1 MAKLVPGTSIV
12 LHTVFYILVLRS
24 GALYPVN
31 ITVSPSYNFS
41 EDDPWVFQEDQ
52 DCRSHTSVQRP
63 RMFPR
68 EQLPAVPALQQ
79 PAIQPVDLAAV
90 QEVHES
96 TGRYLQRV
104 RGQPQPPVTSA
115 SVTQLT
121 STSPTPGSSLSS
133 VDLSSLLSTDRTCP
147 VCQVTFSEFNK
158 LKRHITIKH
167 SRESPFMCKKCKKNL
182 GSASSLD
189 THMENYHQYRNF
201 VCNICQFTCQ
211 FKKDIAKHMR
221 SHPDWVVNPSLRCSF
236 CLNKFHNKDGLT
248 QHTKI
253 CKHNPNRQIG
263 KWMCRTPGCGS
274 MFTLKKKRNYHE
286 VHICST
292 LKKNIGRGRG
302 SKQ

>member
-1 MAKLVPGTSIV
+1 M
-12 LHTVFYILVLRS
+12 
-24 GALYPVN
+24 
-31 ITVSPSYNFS
+31 VSPTYNFS

-63 RMFPR
+63 RMFPQ

-79 PAIQPVDLAAV
+79 PAIQPVDVAAV
-90 QEVHES
+90 QDIHEP
-96 TGRYLQRV
+96 TGRYLQQV

-115 SVTQLT
+115 SVTQPT
-121 STSPTPGSSLSS
+121 STSPTPGSSFSP

-147 VCQVTFSEFNK
+147 VCQVTFPEFNK
-158 LKRHITIKH
+158 LKRHITTKH

-182 GSASSLD
+182 GSASSLA

-201 VCNICQFTCQ
+201 VCNICQFACQ
-211 FKKDIAKHMR
+211 FKKNIAKHMR

-236 CLNKFHNKDGLT
+236 CLNKFHDKDGLT

-263 KWMCRTPGCGS
+263 QWMCRTPGCGS
-274 MFTLKKKRNYHE
+274 VFTLKKKRNHHE
-286 VHICST
+286 AHICST
-292 LKKNIGRGRG
+292 LKKNTGRGRG

>member
-1 MAKLVPGTSIV
+1 MAKPVPGTSIV

-63 RMFPR
+63 RMFPW

-90 QEVHES
+90 QDIHES
-96 TGRYLQRV
+96 TGRYLQQV

-115 SVTQLT
+115 SVTQPT

-133 VDLSSLLSTDRTCP
+133 VDLSSLLSMDRTCP

-158 LKRHITIKH
+158 LKRHITTKH

-221 SHPDWVVNPSLRCSF
+221 SHPD
-236 CLNKFHNKDGLT
+236 
-248 QHTKI
+248 
-253 CKHNPNRQIG
+253 
-263 KWMCRTPGCGS
+263 
-274 MFTLKKKRNYHE
+274 
-286 VHICST
+286 
-292 LKKNIGRGRG
+292 
-302 SKQ
+302 